1 MNDKKV
7 TLNAAE
13 LSATNTIKISTQH
26 FHTVGTP
33 SIRLGA
39 DNYLYIE
46 ERCLECGKILNG
58 RRIKTEPL
66 QKVEE

>member
-7 TLNAAE
+7 RLNIGT
-13 LSATNTIKISTQH
+13 LSAVKKTEH
-26 FHTVGTP
+26 FHTVGP
-33 SIRLGA
+33 PYICLGE

-46 ERCLECGKILNG
+46 ERCLECGKILSG

-66 QKVEE
+66 PEADE